1 MRANTCVGAVHE
13 VGDRSLITADSQPR
27 FSLRYDVPFD
37 SFAFLRVVQS
47 LWLSTRADI
56 DASAFLAL
64 LANSACRAHFKRTFC
79 IKGAEEKRLQSHIDT
94 EKVDKDENEKR
105 IEKLSIDLLSILSVV
120 EWKNCIYLITHLPAC
135 INHLRIFSAS
145 PRVSS
150 ITTCPINNNNENR
163 KNSTDS

>member
-79 IKGAEEKRLQSHIDT
+79 IKGAEEKRLQSHMDT

-135 INHLRIFSAS
+135 INHPRRIFSRTLRLFESRQLPPAQ
-145 PRVSS
+145 
-150 ITTCPINNNNENR
+150 
-163 KNSTDS
+163 

>member
-1 MRANTCVGAVHE
+1 MNYASRHFRGKRLDSSLSRRWNRAHNFKVII
-13 VGDRSLITADSQPR
+13 DRSVVDAREHVCWCGARSRGSIFDHGRSQPR

-79 IKGAEEKRLQSHIDT
+79 IKGAEEKRLQSHMDT
-94 EKVDKDENEKR
+94 EEMDKAR
-105 IEKLSIDLLSILSVV
+105 
-120 EWKNCIYLITHLPAC
+120 
-135 INHLRIFSAS
+135 
-145 PRVSS
+145 
-150 ITTCPINNNNENR
+150 
-163 KNSTDS
+163 

>member
-1 MRANTCVGAVHE
+1 MRANTCVGAMHE

-64 LANSACRAHFKRTFC
+64 LANSACRAHLKENVLHQGSGRETFTESYGYGEGGQGSMKMKR
-79 IKGAEEKRLQSHIDT
+79 E
-94 EKVDKDENEKR
+94 
-105 IEKLSIDLLSILSVV
+105 
-120 EWKNCIYLITHLPAC
+120 
-135 INHLRIFSAS
+135 
-145 PRVSS
+145 
-150 ITTCPINNNNENR
+150 
-163 KNSTDS
+163 

>member
-1 MRANTCVGAVHE
+1 MRANTCVG

-94 EKVDKDENEKR
+94 EKVDKAR
-105 IEKLSIDLLSILSVV
+105 
-120 EWKNCIYLITHLPAC
+120 
-135 INHLRIFSAS
+135 
-145 PRVSS
+145 
-150 ITTCPINNNNENR
+150 
-163 KNSTDS
+163 

>member
-13 VGDRSLITADSQPR
+13 VGNRSLITADSQPR

-79 IKGAEEKRLQSHIDT
+79 IKGAEEKRLQSHMDT
-94 EKVDKDENEKR
+94 EKVDKARWKWKENRETFDR
-105 IEKLSIDLLSILSVV
+105 SPLNTLCRWVEKLYIPNHALQLALIILVFSLRLF
-120 EWKNCIYLITHLPAC
+120 ESRQLPPAQ
-135 INHLRIFSAS
+135 
-145 PRVSS
+145 
-150 ITTCPINNNNENR
+150 
-163 KNSTDS
+163 